1 MHHGNKSEIQNLAA
15 PPIALTSRPNTSTA
29 VLDCPV
35 VVQMLR
41 PKIAVTSVD
50 YFTKIFSLYNFCF
63 MENNQRVD
71 LIWDVYFKD
80 INSTTDGYWYS

>member
-1 MHHGNKSEIQNLAA
+1 MHHGNKREILNLTA
-15 PPIALTSRPNTSTA
+15 PPIVVTSGPNTSTA
-29 VLDCPV
+29 VLDDPV

-50 YFTKIFSLYNFCF
+50 YFTKICSPYILRF

-71 LIWDVYFKD
+71 LIWDVYYKE
-80 INSTTDGYWYS
+80 INSTTEGYWNS

>member
-1 MHHGNKSEIQNLAA
+1 MHHGNKGEILNLTA
-15 PPIALTSRPNTSTA
+15 PPIAVSSRPNTATA
-29 VLDCPV
+29 VLDGPV

-50 YFTKIFSLYNFCF
+50 YFTKIFSSYILRF

-71 LIWDVYFKD
+71 LIWDVYSID
-80 INSTTDGYWYS
+80 INSTTEWYWNS